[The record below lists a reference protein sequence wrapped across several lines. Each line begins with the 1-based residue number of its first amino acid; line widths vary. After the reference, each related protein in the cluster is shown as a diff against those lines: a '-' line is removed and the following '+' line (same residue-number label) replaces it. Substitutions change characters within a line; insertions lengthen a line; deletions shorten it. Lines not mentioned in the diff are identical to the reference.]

1 MKQLTKDEI
10 NDKLRDII
18 RSYMVEYY
26 FPGIN
31 YHLLIESIIVDL
43 TEEDKLV
50 INNEIY
56 NPVIIIDQN
65 QAYCED
71 VFRSLNKMD
80 IKDSLPF

>member
-1 MKQLTKDEI
+1 MEHLTKDEI

-56 NPVIIIDQN
+56 NPIIIIDQN
-65 QAYCED
+65 QSYCED

>member
-1 MKQLTKDEI
+1 MEQLTKDEI

-56 NPVIIIDQN
+56 NPIIVIDQN
-65 QAYCED
+65 QAYCKD

-80 IKDSLPF
+80 IKDVLPF